1 MKLSAAFDREHRV
14 KRARI
19 EATDGL
25 AAEAQSGYRYMQ
37 RGIGST
43 SRTIESA
50 TSRVLIETSGM
61 SAAVENL
68 NAAATSSLGT
78 IRNTTQGLAAE
89 ATREDKPTGLT
100 PRKRGR
106 RVVEDLPRTEP
117 REVLVRRWRQRGMS
131 AVGSETFLAEHLPLP
146 EDGDSPSGSP
156 EFMAVDSPI
165 EALAEDLENEPTP
178 LNSPPALVKSLASS
192 ASSSSSVPPEL
203 PPVVAVKVPTKVV
216 ANATGTLTDRST
228 NIARRPQRTRRTVPR

>member
-1 MKLSAAFDREHRV
+1 
-14 KRARI
+14 
-19 EATDGL
+19 
-25 AAEAQSGYRYMQ
+25 MQ

-43 SRTIESA
+43 SRTIES
-50 TSRVLIETSGM
+50 TTGRVLIETSGL
-61 SAAVENL
+61 STAVESL
-68 NAAATSSLGT
+68 NAVATSSLGT
-78 IRNTTQGLAAE
+78 IRDTTQGLAAE

-146 EDGDSPSGSP
+146 EEDGDSPSGSP
-156 EFMAVDSPI
+156 ELMAVESPI
-165 EALAEDLENEPTP
+165 EAIAEELENEPTP
-178 LNSPPALVKSLASS
+178 FNSPPGLVKSLASS

-203 PPVVAVKVPTKVV
+203 PPVVAAKVATKAA